1 MGALLF
7 VVMMSKKLLSLLL
20 PTALFSGLSYA
31 DAFSKTDI
39 ANDPYWLQLGHYRP
53 AVTSEW
59 KSEVDSPEFF
69 LSPIGKRNP
78 AAELNAT
85 LDAFNQT
92 DPTQFQ
98 TVACQYPARFKW
110 LKRKLGTNW
119 EEPSCPEMEQ
129 WKRIIDP
136 KGMTLVFPTAFM
148 NSPSSMFGH
157 TLIRI
162 DAKDQTRN
170 KELVAFAVNFA
181 AEPDNTDNAALFAIK
196 GLIGQYPGAFSLM
209 PYYRKVRE
217 YNDLESRDIWE
228 YKLNFSEQ
236 EVENILLHLW
246 ELQHARFD
254 YYFLDENCSYQL
266 LALLQ
271 LAKEDLDLTGEF
283 PLQAIPSDTVAVL
296 RDKGLLDE
304 PNYRAAFGT
313 KLLHY
318 SEQMDDH
325 NLAAVKEAMKGNYP
339 SGDHYSLQEQAAI
352 LEMAYE
358 WLNFKFYDEGLDRD
372 ITAPQLTE
380 LLLERSKLQVR
391 SPFEPVIKPEVSPEQ
406 GHGSTRFGVAYSH
419 SQESDNTL
427 NLTWRASYHDLLDA
441 PQGFIPGAQISFL
454 DTELSVTEHGTTRLE
469 RLYLLDAMSLASDNR
484 VFDSWSWNIRS
495 GYDRQPDSDRR
506 SSRWFIQG
514 GYGKSWG
521 NPNKLHGYMLGST
534 ELNTGDIAHNDIEMG
549 LGLET
554 GVVWQATSNN
564 KLAIAASGAYLLDS
578 DVDHHSKITASWQWS
593 PNSQWSLRSETGY
606 LNWRNEDIYSK
617 LTGYLYY

>member
-1 MGALLF
+1 M
-7 VVMMSKKLLSLLL
+7 VMMSKKLLSLLL
-20 PTALFSGLSYA
+20 PAALFSSPSHA
-31 DAFSKTDI
+31 DSFSKNDI

-59 KSEVDSPEFF
+59 KSEIDSLEFF

-78 AAELNAT
+78 EAELNAT
-85 LDAFNQT
+85 LDSFNQT
-92 DPTQFQ
+92 DPIQFQ

-110 LKRKLGTNW
+110 LKKKLGTNW
-119 EEPSCPEMEQ
+119 KEPSCPEMEQ

-181 AEPDNTDNAALFAIK
+181 AEPDSTDNAALFAIK

-318 SEQMDDH
+318 SDQMDDH
-325 NLAAVKEAMKGNYP
+325 NLAAVKEAMNGNYP
-339 SGDHYSLQEQAAI
+339 SEEQYSLQEQAAI

-358 WLNFKFYDEGLDRD
+358 WLNFKFYDEGLDREV
-372 ITAPQLTE
+372 TAPQLTD
-380 LLLERSKLQVR
+380 LLRERSKLQVR

-406 GHGSTRFGVAYSH
+406 GHGSARLGVAYSH
-419 SQESDNTL
+419 SKESDNTL

-495 GYDRQPDSDRR
+495 GYDRQPDSKRR

-534 ELNTGDIAHNDIEMG
+534 ELNTGDITHNDIEMG

-564 KLAIAASGAYLLDS
+564 KLAIAASSAYLLDS